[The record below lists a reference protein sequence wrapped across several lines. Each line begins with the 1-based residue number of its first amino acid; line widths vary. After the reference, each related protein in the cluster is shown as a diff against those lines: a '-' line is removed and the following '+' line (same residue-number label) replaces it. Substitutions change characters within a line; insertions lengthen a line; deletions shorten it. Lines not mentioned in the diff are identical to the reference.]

1 MPKITTWAFLLGG
14 LSTAAIAQPTTV
26 QEQQQWL
33 LEQVRIGEAMYR
45 EDLVRD
51 SLARLQLISPNNPQA
66 LVASIRQAL
75 LEKNPELAKQRLAQ
89 LQSVAPDSAALR
101 QAQSLMKLQD
111 PQSQKDL
118 QQARLFAA
126 AGRPEEAAAIF
137 ERLFGNAPPDFA
149 TALEYLRIRSNIQ
162 GQRPQVIE
170 QLRTLDKQY
179 PGNPGLRQTLAD
191 LLFREDRA
199 PEALVVLQQLA
210 KDPVASNQA
219 AEREFTYLNTLPV
232 DRSSAQAWKG
242 FIDRYPNSPLIAQA
256 NQNLKKQ
263 EQLLNDPA
271 WTAGAQGKQMIDQ
284 SRNPAAAEVQL
295 RRALKQYPDDP
306 TLYGALGMAQF
317 RQSRYA
323 EANANFTTARAK
335 EQDTSNISKWQDL
348 MDASRYRM
356 LLSQGEKALE
366 QNNLTAAR
374 NAFAQARK
382 AKPGDADP
390 LIGLAGVARAEHDD
404 IHAEALLLQARRLE
418 PNNGSAVR
426 GLVRL
431 YSAQDPQ
438 KAKAFLASLP
448 ASSQK
453 EFAGLRQS
461 MELDDLN
468 KQADAATERKDWP
481 QVVALLG
488 KIRNLSPD
496 EPWVTY
502 RLANAQRQINQPA
515 AADDS
520 FKQLM
525 ARQGKNPEAVYAYAL
540 YLSSSDRDASA
551 LNVMAQLPRAQWTA
565 SMHELDARLQR
576 NVLVARAESLRAAG
590 QEPQAIALLMQDN
603 SPDDQMTI
611 AGWAQERGDYVQAQ
625 SLYSQVLKKDPG
637 NTEAQLGQ
645 IETLIASKQL
655 PAARQQLVQFSPA
668 AGTPLTPSQQRRVAN
683 AWAGVGEPDK
693 AQAIYAQLLQSPQVD
708 PLMYR
713 DAARLN
719 AAKDPQQALDYY
731 AKSMAAAGL
740 IEPGQANPRDNRAM
754 TLASREKDDDQWL
767 ARSLRSDVDELY
779 QRQTPTLHLYTDYGW
794 RSDNASAGTSD
805 TDTRTT
811 ILQLD
816 LPVADGTGFLRAEQL
831 NMDAGKFKADS
842 DGQVRENYGTCNVKY
857 NRKGTDGPD
866 FSGCADS
873 SQSANGT
880 MMAAGWKNEVW
891 NVDIGRTPDNFK
903 VPNWLGGVAY
913 SSKIGSLGWTLTGS
927 RRPLSN
933 SILSY
938 AGATDPNT
946 GITWGGVT
954 SNGVTLSLSHDEGG
968 VDGVW
973 ASLGQHWLRGKNVE
987 NNHKSTAMA
996 GYYYRLV
1003 ERADERMR
1011 TGLTLMYWG
1020 YDHDSSEYTLGQ
1032 GGYYSPQKYYSI
1044 GVPLNYAFRTAN
1056 WSVSLESS
1064 VSWSYAKTDAH
1075 DLYPLS
1081 GLNDKLIQGLD
1092 EQGFKLAD
1100 GLGQSS
1106 SGSSTGIGYRLQG
1119 LVERRLS
1126 DHLVLGGGLL
1136 YQHSDSYAPSRA
1148 MLYLR
1153 YTFDV
1158 WQGNLP
1164 MPVQPLIPYADFR

>member
-45 EDLVRD
+45 EDLVRA
-51 SLARLQLISPNNPQA
+51 SLARLQLIAPNDPQA

-75 LEKNPELAKQRLAQ
+75 LDKNPDLARQRLAQ

-111 PQSQKDL
+111 PQSLKDL

-149 TALEYLRIRSNIQ
+149 TALEYLRIRSNIP
-162 GQRPQVIE
+162 GQHPQVID
-170 QLRTLDKQY
+170 QLRALDKQY
-179 PGNPGLRQTLAD
+179 PGNAGLRQTLAD
-191 LLFREDRA
+191 LLFREKRA
-199 PEALVVLQQLA
+199 PEALVVLQELSS
-210 KDPVASNQA
+210 DPIASNAA
-219 AEREFTYLNTLPV
+219 AEREYTYLGTLPV
-232 DRSSAQAWKG
+232 DRTTAQAWQG
-242 FIDRYPNSPLIAQA
+242 FIARYPNSPLIGEA
-256 NQNLKKQ
+256 NKNLQ
-263 EQLLNDPA
+263 QQQRLLGDPA
-271 WTAGAQGKQMIDQ
+271 WNAGAQGKQMIDQ
-284 SRNPAAAEVQL
+284 SRNPVAAEGQL
-295 RRALKQYPDDP
+295 RQALKQYPDDP
-306 TLYGALGMAQF
+306 TLYGALGMALF
-317 RQSRYA
+317 RQGRYA
-323 EANANFTTARAK
+323 EANTSFSTARTK

-356 LLSQGEKALE
+356 LLSQGDKALE
-366 QNNLTAAR
+366 QKNLPAAR
-374 NAFAQARK
+374 NAFSQARK
-382 AKPGDADP
+382 TKPADADP
-390 LIGLAGVARAEHDD
+390 LIGLASVAQAEHDD
-404 IHAEALLLQARRLE
+404 IQAEALLLQARRLE
-418 PNNGSAVR
+418 PGNGSAVR

-438 KAKAFLASLP
+438 KAKAFLNGLP

-453 EFAGLRQS
+453 EFSGLRQS
-461 MELDDLN
+461 MELDELN
-468 KQADAATERKDWP
+468 QQADAATERKDWP
-481 QVVALLG
+481 QVAALLS

-502 RLANAQRQINQPA
+502 RLANAQREINQPG

-525 ARQGKNPEAVYAYAL
+525 TRQGRNPEAIYAYAL
-540 YLSSSDRDASA
+540 YLSNTDRDASA
-551 LNVMAQLPRAQWTA
+551 LSALEKLPKAQWTD
-565 SMHELDARLQR
+565 SMRELDSRLQR
-576 NVLVARAESLRAAG
+576 NVLVARAERLRAEG
-590 QEPQAIALLMQDN
+590 HEPQAIALLMQTSD
-603 SPDDQMTI
+603 SDDLMTV
-611 AGWAQERGDYVQAQ
+611 AGWAQERGDFEQAQ
-625 SLYSQVLKKDPG
+625 SLYGQVLKKDPG
-637 NTEAQLGQ
+637 NTGARLGQ
-645 IETLIASKQL
+645 IETLIANRQL
-655 PAARQQLVQFSPA
+655 PAARQQLAQFNPA
-668 AGTPLTPSQQRRVAN
+668 PGTVLTSSEQRRVAN
-683 AWAGVGEPDK
+683 AWVAVGEPDK
-693 AQAIYAQLLQSPQVD
+693 ARAIYAQLLKSPQAD
-708 PLMYR
+708 PLVYR
-713 DAARLN
+713 DAARLMSV
-719 AAKDPQQALDYY
+719 KEPQQALDYY

-740 IEPGQANPRDNRAM
+740 ITPEQANPRDNRAM
-754 TLASREKDDDQWL
+754 TMASREKDDDQWL

-779 QRQTPTLHLYTDYGW
+779 QRQNPTVHLYTDYGW

-831 NMDAGKFKADS
+831 NMDAGKFSADP
-842 DGQVRENYGTCNVKY
+842 DGLVRENYGTCAVKY
-857 NRKGTDGPD
+857 NVKGTTSPD
-866 FSGCADS
+866 LSGCEDS
-873 SQSANGT
+873 SQSVNGT
-880 MMAAGWKNEVW
+880 MMAAGWKSEVW

-913 SSKIGSLGWTLTGS
+913 SSKFESVGWTLTGS

-954 SNGVTLSLSHDEGG
+954 SNGLTLSLSHDEGG

-973 ASLGQHWLRGKNVE
+973 ASFGQHWLRGKNVE
-987 NNHKSTAMA
+987 DNHKSTAMA

-1020 YDHDSSEYTLGQ
+1020 YDKDLSEYTLGQ

-1056 WSVSLESS
+1056 WSVALESS
-1064 VSWSYAKTDAH
+1064 VSWSYAKTDAN

-1092 EQGFKLAD
+1092 ERGFQLAD
-1100 GLGQSS
+1100 GLGQTSG
-1106 SGSSTGIGYRLQG
+1106 GSSTGIGYRLQG

-1164 MPVQPLIPYADFR
+1164 LPVQPLIPYADFR

>member
-45 EDLVRD
+45 EDLVRA
-51 SLARLQLISPNNPQA
+51 SLARLQLIAPNDPQA

-75 LEKNPELAKQRLAQ
+75 LDKNPDLARQRLAQ

-111 PQSQKDL
+111 PQSLKDL

-149 TALEYLRIRSNIQ
+149 TALEYLRIRSNIP
-162 GQRPQVIE
+162 GQHPQVID
-170 QLRTLDKQY
+170 QLRALDKQY
-179 PGNPGLRQTLAD
+179 PGNAGLRQTLAD
-191 LLFREDRA
+191 LLFREKRA
-199 PEALVVLQQLA
+199 PEALVVLQELSS
-210 KDPVASNQA
+210 DPIASNAA
-219 AEREFTYLNTLPV
+219 AEREYTYLGTLPV
-232 DRSSAQAWKG
+232 DRTTAQAWQG
-242 FIDRYPNSPLIAQA
+242 FIARYPNSPLIGEA
-256 NQNLKKQ
+256 NKNLQ
-263 EQLLNDPA
+263 QQQRLLGDPA
-271 WTAGAQGKQMIDQ
+271 WNAGAQGKQMIDQ
-284 SRNPAAAEVQL
+284 SRNPVAAEGQL
-295 RRALKQYPDDP
+295 RQALKQYPDDP
-306 TLYGALGMAQF
+306 TLYGALGMALF
-317 RQSRYA
+317 RQGRYA
-323 EANANFTTARAK
+323 EANTSFSTARTK

-356 LLSQGEKALE
+356 LLSQGDKALE
-366 QNNLTAAR
+366 QKNLPAAR
-374 NAFAQARK
+374 NAFSQARK
-382 AKPGDADP
+382 TKPADADP
-390 LIGLAGVARAEHDD
+390 LIGLASVAQAEHDD
-404 IHAEALLLQARRLE
+404 IQAEALLLQARRLE
-418 PNNGSAVR
+418 PGNGSAVR

-438 KAKAFLASLP
+438 KAKAFLNGLP

-453 EFAGLRQS
+453 EFSGLRQS
-461 MELDDLN
+461 MELDELN
-468 KQADAATERKDWP
+468 QQADAATERKDWP
-481 QVVALLG
+481 QVAALLS

-502 RLANAQRQINQPA
+502 RLANAQREINQPG

-525 ARQGKNPEAVYAYAL
+525 TRQGRNPEAIYAYAL
-540 YLSSSDRDASA
+540 YLSNTDRDASA
-551 LNVMAQLPRAQWTA
+551 LSALEKLPKAQWTD
-565 SMHELDARLQR
+565 SMRELDSRLQR
-576 NVLVARAESLRAAG
+576 NVLVARAERLRAEG
-590 QEPQAIALLMQDN
+590 HEPQAIALLMQTSD
-603 SPDDQMTI
+603 SDDLMTV
-611 AGWAQERGDYVQAQ
+611 AGWAQERGDFEQAQ
-625 SLYSQVLKKDPG
+625 SLYGQVLKKDPG
-637 NTEAQLGQ
+637 NTGARLGQ
-645 IETLIASKQL
+645 IETLIANRQL
-655 PAARQQLVQFSPA
+655 PAARQQLAQFNPA
-668 AGTPLTPSQQRRVAN
+668 PGTVLTSSEQRRVAN
-683 AWAGVGEPDK
+683 AWVAVGEPDK
-693 AQAIYAQLLQSPQVD
+693 ARAIYAQLLKSPQAD
-708 PLMYR
+708 PLVYR
-713 DAARLN
+713 DAARLMSV
-719 AAKDPQQALDYY
+719 KEPQQALDYY

-740 IEPGQANPRDNRAM
+740 ITPEQANPRDNRAM
-754 TLASREKDDDQWL
+754 TMASREKDDDQWL

-779 QRQTPTLHLYTDYGW
+779 QRQNPTVHLYTDYGW

-831 NMDAGKFKADS
+831 NMDAGKFSADP
-842 DGQVRENYGTCNVKY
+842 DGLVRENYGTCAVKY
-857 NRKGTDGPD
+857 NVKGTTSPD
-866 FSGCADS
+866 LSGCEDS
-873 SQSANGT
+873 SQSVNGT

-913 SSKIGSLGWTLTGS
+913 SSKFESVGWTLTGS

-954 SNGVTLSLSHDEGG
+954 SNGLTLSLSHDEGG

-973 ASLGQHWLRGKNVE
+973 ASFGQHWLRGKNVE
-987 NNHKSTAMA
+987 DNHKSTAMA

-1020 YDHDSSEYTLGQ
+1020 YDKDLSEYTLGQ

-1056 WSVSLESS
+1056 WSVALESS
-1064 VSWSYAKTDAH
+1064 VSWSYAKTDAN

-1092 EQGFKLAD
+1092 ERGFQLAD
-1100 GLGQSS
+1100 GLGQTSG
-1106 SGSSTGIGYRLQG
+1106 GSSTGIGYRLQG

-1164 MPVQPLIPYADFR
+1164 LPVQPLIPYADFR

>member
-356 LLSQGEKALE
+356 LLSQGDKALE

-404 IHAEALLLQARRLE
+404 IQAEALLLQARRLE

>member
-45 EDLVRD
+45 EDLVRA
-51 SLARLQLISPNNPQA
+51 SLARLQLIAPNDPQA

-75 LEKNPELAKQRLAQ
+75 LDKNPDLARQRLAQ

-111 PQSQKDL
+111 PQSLKDL

-149 TALEYLRIRSNIQ
+149 TALEYLRIRSNIP
-162 GQRPQVIE
+162 GQHPQVID
-170 QLRTLDKQY
+170 QLRALDKQY
-179 PGNPGLRQTLAD
+179 PGNAGLRQTLAD
-191 LLFREDRA
+191 LLFREKRA
-199 PEALVVLQQLA
+199 PEALVVLQELSS
-210 KDPVASNQA
+210 DPIASNAA
-219 AEREFTYLNTLPV
+219 AEREYTYLGTLPI
-232 DRSSAQAWKG
+232 DRTTAQAWQG
-242 FIDRYPNSPLIAQA
+242 FIARYPNSPLIGEA
-256 NQNLKKQ
+256 NKNLQ
-263 EQLLNDPA
+263 QQQRLLGDPA
-271 WTAGAQGKQMIDQ
+271 WNAGAQGKQMIDQ
-284 SRNPAAAEVQL
+284 SRNPVAAEGQL
-295 RRALKQYPDDP
+295 RSALKQYPDDP
-306 TLYGALGMAQF
+306 TLYGALGMALF
-317 RQSRYA
+317 RQGRYA
-323 EANANFTTARAK
+323 EANTSFSTARTK

-356 LLSQGEKALE
+356 LLSQGDMALE
-366 QNNLTAAR
+366 QKNLPAAR
-374 NAFAQARK
+374 NAFSQARK
-382 AKPGDADP
+382 TKPADADP
-390 LIGLAGVARAEHDD
+390 LIGLASVAQAEHDD
-404 IHAEALLLQARRLE
+404 IQAEALLLQARRLE
-418 PNNGSAVR
+418 PGNGSAVR

-438 KAKAFLASLP
+438 KAKAFLNGLP

-453 EFAGLRQS
+453 EFSGLRQS
-461 MELDDLN
+461 MELDELN
-468 KQADAATERKDWP
+468 QQADAATERKDWP
-481 QVVALLG
+481 QVAALLS

-502 RLANAQRQINQPA
+502 RLANAQREINQPG

-525 ARQGKNPEAVYAYAL
+525 NRQGRNPEAIYAYAL
-540 YLSSSDRDASA
+540 YLSNTDRDASA
-551 LNVMAQLPRAQWTA
+551 LSALEKLPTAQWTD
-565 SMHELDARLQR
+565 SMRELDSRLQR
-576 NVLVARAESLRAAG
+576 NVLVARAERLRAEG
-590 QEPQAIALLMQDN
+590 HEPQAIALLMQTSD
-603 SPDDQMTI
+603 SDDLMTV
-611 AGWAQERGDYVQAQ
+611 AGWAQERGDFEQAQ
-625 SLYSQVLKKDPG
+625 SLYGQVLKKDPA
-637 NTEAQLGQ
+637 NTGARLGQ
-645 IETLIASKQL
+645 IETLIANRQL
-655 PAARQQLVQFSPA
+655 PAARQQLAQFNPA
-668 AGTPLTPSQQRRVAN
+668 PGTVLTSSEQRRVAN
-683 AWAGVGEPDK
+683 AWVAVGEPDK
-693 AQAIYAQLLQSPQVD
+693 ARAIYAQLLKSPQAD
-708 PLMYR
+708 PLVYR
-713 DAARLN
+713 DAARLMSV
-719 AAKDPQQALDYY
+719 KEPQQALDYY
-731 AKSMAAAGL
+731 SKSMAAAGL
-740 IEPGQANPRDNRAM
+740 ITPEQANPRDNRAM
-754 TLASREKDDDQWL
+754 TMASREKDDDQWL

-779 QRQTPTLHLYTDYGW
+779 QRQNPTVHLYTDYGW

-831 NMDAGKFKADS
+831 NMDAGKFSADP
-842 DGQVRENYGTCNVKY
+842 DGLVRENYGTCAVKY
-857 NRKGTDGPD
+857 NVKGTTSPD
-866 FSGCADS
+866 LSGCEDS
-873 SQSANGT
+873 SQSVNGT

-913 SSKIGSLGWTLTGS
+913 SSKFESVGWTLTGS

-938 AGATDPNT
+938 AGATDPIT

-954 SNGVTLSLSHDEGG
+954 SNGLTLSLSHDEGG

-973 ASLGQHWLRGKNVE
+973 ASFGQHWLRGKNVE
-987 NNHKSTAMA
+987 DNHKSTAMA

-1020 YDHDSSEYTLGQ
+1020 YDKDLSEYTLGQ

-1056 WSVSLESS
+1056 WSVALESS
-1064 VSWSYAKTDAH
+1064 VSWSYAKTDAN

-1092 EQGFKLAD
+1092 ERGFQLAD
-1100 GLGQSS
+1100 GLGQTSG
-1106 SGSSTGIGYRLQG
+1106 GSSTGIGYRLQG

-1164 MPVQPLIPYADFR
+1164 LPVQPLIPYADFR

>member
-45 EDLVRD
+45 EDLVRA
-51 SLARLQLISPNNPQA
+51 SLARLQLIAPNDPQA

-75 LEKNPELAKQRLAQ
+75 LDKNPDLARQRLAQ

-111 PQSQKDL
+111 PQSLKDL

-149 TALEYLRIRSNIQ
+149 TALEYLRIRSNIP
-162 GQRPQVIE
+162 GQHPQVID
-170 QLRTLDKQY
+170 QLRALDKQY
-179 PGNPGLRQTLAD
+179 PGNAGLRQTLAD
-191 LLFREDRA
+191 LLFREKRA
-199 PEALVVLQQLA
+199 PEALVVLQELSS
-210 KDPVASNQA
+210 DPIASNAA
-219 AEREFTYLNTLPV
+219 AEREYTYLGTLPI
-232 DRSSAQAWKG
+232 DRTTAQAWQG
-242 FIDRYPNSPLIAQA
+242 FIARYPNSPLIGEA
-256 NQNLKKQ
+256 NKNLQ
-263 EQLLNDPA
+263 QQQRLLGDPA
-271 WTAGAQGKQMIDQ
+271 WNAGAQGKQMIDQ
-284 SRNPAAAEVQL
+284 SRNPVAAEGQL
-295 RRALKQYPDDP
+295 RQALKQYPDDP
-306 TLYGALGMAQF
+306 TLYGALGMALF
-317 RQSRYA
+317 RQGRYA
-323 EANANFTTARAK
+323 EANTSFSTARTK

-356 LLSQGEKALE
+356 LLSQGDKALE
-366 QNNLTAAR
+366 QKNLPAAR
-374 NAFAQARK
+374 NAFSQARK
-382 AKPGDADP
+382 TKPADADP
-390 LIGLAGVARAEHDD
+390 LIGLASVAQAEHDD
-404 IHAEALLLQARRLE
+404 IQAEALLLQARRLE
-418 PNNGSAVR
+418 PGNGSAVR

-438 KAKAFLASLP
+438 KAKAFLNGLP

-453 EFAGLRQS
+453 EFSGLRQS
-461 MELDDLN
+461 MELDELN
-468 KQADAATERKDWP
+468 RQADAATERKDWP
-481 QVVALLG
+481 QVAALLS

-502 RLANAQRQINQPA
+502 RLANAQREINQPG

-525 ARQGKNPEAVYAYAL
+525 TRQGRNPEAIYAYAL
-540 YLSSSDRDASA
+540 YLSNTDRDASA
-551 LNVMAQLPRAQWTA
+551 LSALEKLPKAQWTD
-565 SMHELDARLQR
+565 SMRELDSRLQR
-576 NVLVARAESLRAAG
+576 NVLVARAERLRAEG
-590 QEPQAIALLMQDN
+590 HEPQAIALLMQTSD
-603 SPDDQMTI
+603 SDDLMTV
-611 AGWAQERGDYVQAQ
+611 AGWAQERGDFEQAQ
-625 SLYSQVLKKDPG
+625 SLYGQVLKKDPA
-637 NTEAQLGQ
+637 NTGARLGQ
-645 IETLIASKQL
+645 IETLIANRQL
-655 PAARQQLVQFSPA
+655 PAARQQLAQFNPA
-668 AGTPLTPSQQRRVAN
+668 PGTVLTSSEQRRVAN
-683 AWAGVGEPDK
+683 AWVAVGEPDK
-693 AQAIYAQLLQSPQVD
+693 ARAIYAQLLKSPQAD
-708 PLMYR
+708 PLVYR
-713 DAARLN
+713 DAARLMSV
-719 AAKDPQQALDYY
+719 KEPQQALDYY

-740 IEPGQANPRDNRAM
+740 ITPEQANPRDNRAM
-754 TLASREKDDDQWL
+754 TMASREKDDDQWL

-779 QRQTPTLHLYTDYGW
+779 QRQNPTVHLYTDYGW

-831 NMDAGKFKADS
+831 NMDAGKFSADP
-842 DGQVRENYGTCNVKY
+842 DGLVRENYGTCAVKY
-857 NRKGTDGPD
+857 NVKGTTSPD
-866 FSGCADS
+866 LSGCEDS
-873 SQSANGT
+873 SQSVNGT

-913 SSKIGSLGWTLTGS
+913 SSKFESVGWTLTGS

-938 AGATDPNT
+938 AGATDPIT

-954 SNGVTLSLSHDEGG
+954 SNGLTLSLSHDEGG

-973 ASLGQHWLRGKNVE
+973 ASFGQHWLRGKNVE
-987 NNHKSTAMA
+987 DNHKSTAMA

-1020 YDHDSSEYTLGQ
+1020 YDKDLSEYTLGQ

-1056 WSVSLESS
+1056 WSVALESS
-1064 VSWSYAKTDAH
+1064 VSWSYAKTDAN

-1092 EQGFKLAD
+1092 ERGFQLAD
-1100 GLGQSS
+1100 GLGQTSG
-1106 SGSSTGIGYRLQG
+1106 GSSTGIGYRLQG

-1164 MPVQPLIPYADFR
+1164 LPVQPLIPYADFR

>member
-404 IHAEALLLQARRLE
+404 IQAEALLLQARRLE

>member
-356 LLSQGEKALE
+356 LLSQGDKALE

-404 IHAEALLLQARRLE
+404 IQAEALLLQARRLE

-987 NNHKSTAMA
+987 NNHKNTAMA

>member
-45 EDLVRD
+45 EDLVRA
-51 SLARLQLISPNNPQA
+51 SLARLQLIAPNDPQA

-75 LEKNPELAKQRLAQ
+75 LDKNPDLARQRLAQ

-111 PQSQKDL
+111 PQSLKDL

-149 TALEYLRIRSNIQ
+149 TALEYLRIRSNIP
-162 GQRPQVIE
+162 GQHPQVID
-170 QLRTLDKQY
+170 QLRALDKQY
-179 PGNPGLRQTLAD
+179 PGNAGLRQTLAD
-191 LLFREDRA
+191 LLFREKRA
-199 PEALVVLQQLA
+199 PEALVVLQELSS
-210 KDPVASNQA
+210 DPIASNAA
-219 AEREFTYLNTLPV
+219 AEREYTYLGTLPI
-232 DRSSAQAWKG
+232 DRTTAQAWQE
-242 FIDRYPNSPLIAQA
+242 FIARYPNSPLIGEA
-256 NQNLKKQ
+256 NKNLQ
-263 EQLLNDPA
+263 QQQRLLGDPA
-271 WTAGAQGKQMIDQ
+271 WNAGAQGKQMIDQ
-284 SRNPAAAEVQL
+284 SRNPVAAEGQL
-295 RRALKQYPDDP
+295 RSALKQYPDDP
-306 TLYGALGMAQF
+306 TLYGALGMALF
-317 RQSRYA
+317 RQGRYA
-323 EANANFTTARAK
+323 EANTSFSTARTK

-356 LLSQGEKALE
+356 LLSQGDKALE
-366 QNNLTAAR
+366 QKNLPAAR
-374 NAFAQARK
+374 NAFSQARK
-382 AKPGDADP
+382 TKPADADP
-390 LIGLAGVARAEHDD
+390 LIGLASVAQAEHDD
-404 IHAEALLLQARRLE
+404 IQAEALLLQARRLE
-418 PNNGSAVR
+418 PGNGSAVR

-438 KAKAFLASLP
+438 KAKAFLNGLP

-453 EFAGLRQS
+453 EFSGLRQS
-461 MELDDLN
+461 MELDELN
-468 KQADAATERKDWP
+468 QQADAATERKDWP
-481 QVVALLG
+481 QVAALLS

-502 RLANAQRQINQPA
+502 RLANAQREINQPG

-525 ARQGKNPEAVYAYAL
+525 NRQGRNPEAIYAYAL
-540 YLSSSDRDASA
+540 YLSNTDRDASA
-551 LNVMAQLPRAQWTA
+551 LSALEKLPKAQWTD
-565 SMHELDARLQR
+565 SMRELDSRLQR
-576 NVLVARAESLRAAG
+576 NVLVARAERLRAEG
-590 QEPQAIALLMQDN
+590 HEPQAIALLMQTSD
-603 SPDDQMTI
+603 SDDLMTV
-611 AGWAQERGDYVQAQ
+611 AGWAQERGDFEQAQ
-625 SLYSQVLKKDPG
+625 SLYDQVLKKDPA
-637 NTEAQLGQ
+637 NTGARLGQ
-645 IETLIASKQL
+645 IETLIANRQL
-655 PAARQQLVQFSPA
+655 PAARQQLAQFNPA
-668 AGTPLTPSQQRRVAN
+668 PGTVLTSSEQRRVAN
-683 AWAGVGEPDK
+683 AWVAVGEPDK
-693 AQAIYAQLLQSPQVD
+693 ARAIYAQLLKSPQAD
-708 PLMYR
+708 PLVYR
-713 DAARLN
+713 DAARLMSV
-719 AAKDPQQALDYY
+719 KEPQQALDYY

-740 IEPGQANPRDNRAM
+740 ITPEQANPRDNRAM
-754 TLASREKDDDQWL
+754 TMASREKDDDQWL
-767 ARSLRSDVDELY
+767 ARSLRSDVGELY
-779 QRQTPTLHLYTDYGW
+779 QRQNPTVHLYTDYGW

-831 NMDAGKFKADS
+831 NMDAGKFSADP
-842 DGQVRENYGTCNVKY
+842 DGLVRENYGTCAVKY
-857 NRKGTDGPD
+857 NVKGTTSPD
-866 FSGCADS
+866 LSGCEDS
-873 SQSANGT
+873 SQSVNGT

-913 SSKIGSLGWTLTGS
+913 SSKFESVGWTLTGS

-938 AGATDPNT
+938 AGATDPIT

-954 SNGVTLSLSHDEGG
+954 SNGLTLSLSHDEGG

-973 ASLGQHWLRGKNVE
+973 ASFGQHWLRGKNVE
-987 NNHKSTAMA
+987 DNHKSTAMA

-1020 YDHDSSEYTLGQ
+1020 YDKDLSEYTLGQ

-1056 WSVSLESS
+1056 WSVALESS
-1064 VSWSYAKTDAH
+1064 VSWSYAKTDAN

-1092 EQGFKLAD
+1092 ERGFQLAD
-1100 GLGQSS
+1100 GLGQTSG
-1106 SGSSTGIGYRLQG
+1106 GSSTGIGYRLQG

-1164 MPVQPLIPYADFR
+1164 LPVQPLIPYADFR

>member
-45 EDLVRD
+45 EDLVRA
-51 SLARLQLISPNNPQA
+51 SLARLQLIAPNDPQA

-75 LEKNPELAKQRLAQ
+75 LDKNPDLARQRLAQ

-111 PQSQKDL
+111 PQSLKDL

-149 TALEYLRIRSNIQ
+149 TALEYLRIRSNIP
-162 GQRPQVIE
+162 GQHPQVID
-170 QLRTLDKQY
+170 QLRALDKQY
-179 PGNPGLRQTLAD
+179 PGNAGLRQTLAD
-191 LLFREDRA
+191 LLFREKRA
-199 PEALVVLQQLA
+199 PEALVVLQELSS
-210 KDPVASNQA
+210 DPIASNAA
-219 AEREFTYLNTLPV
+219 AEREYTYLGTLPI
-232 DRSSAQAWKG
+232 DRTTAQAWQG
-242 FIDRYPNSPLIAQA
+242 FIARYPNSPLIGEA
-256 NQNLKKQ
+256 NKNLQ
-263 EQLLNDPA
+263 QQQRLLGDPA
-271 WTAGAQGKQMIDQ
+271 WNAGAQGKQMIDQ
-284 SRNPAAAEVQL
+284 SRNPVAAEGQL
-295 RRALKQYPDDP
+295 RSALKQYPDDP
-306 TLYGALGMAQF
+306 TLYGALGMALF
-317 RQSRYA
+317 RQGRYA
-323 EANANFTTARAK
+323 EANTSFSTARTK

-356 LLSQGEKALE
+356 LLSQGDKALE
-366 QNNLTAAR
+366 QKNLPAAR
-374 NAFAQARK
+374 NAFSQARK
-382 AKPGDADP
+382 TKPADADP
-390 LIGLAGVARAEHDD
+390 LIGLASVAQAEHDD
-404 IHAEALLLQARRLE
+404 IQAEALLLQARRLE
-418 PNNGSAVR
+418 PGNGSAVR

-438 KAKAFLASLP
+438 KAKAFLNGLP

-453 EFAGLRQS
+453 EFSGLRQS
-461 MELDDLN
+461 MELDELN
-468 KQADAATERKDWP
+468 QQADAATERKDWP
-481 QVVALLG
+481 QVAALLS

-502 RLANAQRQINQPA
+502 RLANAQREINQPG

-525 ARQGKNPEAVYAYAL
+525 NRQGRNPEAIYAYAL
-540 YLSSSDRDASA
+540 YLSNTDRDASA
-551 LNVMAQLPRAQWTA
+551 LSALEKLPKAQWTD
-565 SMHELDARLQR
+565 SMRELDSRLQR
-576 NVLVARAESLRAAG
+576 NVLVARAERLRAEG
-590 QEPQAIALLMQDN
+590 HEPQAIALLMQTSD
-603 SPDDQMTI
+603 SDDLMTV
-611 AGWAQERGDYVQAQ
+611 AGWAQERGDFEQAQ
-625 SLYSQVLKKDPG
+625 SLYGQVLKKDPA
-637 NTEAQLGQ
+637 NTGARLGQ
-645 IETLIASKQL
+645 IETLIANRQL
-655 PAARQQLVQFSPA
+655 PAARQQLAQFNPA
-668 AGTPLTPSQQRRVAN
+668 PGTVLTSSEQRRVAN
-683 AWAGVGEPDK
+683 AWVAVGEPDK
-693 AQAIYAQLLQSPQVD
+693 ARAIYAQLLKSPQAD
-708 PLMYR
+708 PLVYR
-713 DAARLN
+713 DAARLMSV
-719 AAKDPQQALDYY
+719 KEPQQALDYY

-740 IEPGQANPRDNRAM
+740 ITPEQANPRDNRAM
-754 TLASREKDDDQWL
+754 TMASREKDDDQWL
-767 ARSLRSDVDELY
+767 ARSLRSDVGELY
-779 QRQTPTLHLYTDYGW
+779 QRQNPTVHLYTDYGW

-831 NMDAGKFKADS
+831 NMDAGKFSADP
-842 DGQVRENYGTCNVKY
+842 DGLVRENYGTCAVKY
-857 NRKGTDGPD
+857 NVKGTTSPD
-866 FSGCADS
+866 LSGCEDS
-873 SQSANGT
+873 SQSVNGT

-913 SSKIGSLGWTLTGS
+913 SSKFESVGWTLTGS

-938 AGATDPNT
+938 AGATDPIT

-954 SNGVTLSLSHDEGG
+954 SNGLTLSLSHDEGG

-973 ASLGQHWLRGKNVE
+973 ASFGQHWLRGKNVE
-987 NNHKSTAMA
+987 DNHKSTAMA

-1020 YDHDSSEYTLGQ
+1020 YDKDLSEYTLGQ

-1056 WSVSLESS
+1056 WSVALESS
-1064 VSWSYAKTDAH
+1064 VSWSYAKTDAN

-1092 EQGFKLAD
+1092 ERGFQLAD
-1100 GLGQSS
+1100 GLGQTSG
-1106 SGSSTGIGYRLQG
+1106 GSSTGIGYRLQG

-1164 MPVQPLIPYADFR
+1164 LPVQPLIPYADFR

>member
-45 EDLVRD
+45 EDLVRA
-51 SLARLQLISPNNPQA
+51 SLARLQLIAPNDPQA

-75 LEKNPELAKQRLAQ
+75 LDKNPDLARQRLAQ

-111 PQSQKDL
+111 PQSLKDL

-149 TALEYLRIRSNIQ
+149 TALEYLRIRSNIP
-162 GQRPQVIE
+162 GQHPQVID
-170 QLRTLDKQY
+170 QLRALDKQY
-179 PGNPGLRQTLAD
+179 PGNAGLRQTLAD
-191 LLFREDRA
+191 LLFREKRA
-199 PEALVVLQQLA
+199 PEALVVLQELSS
-210 KDPVASNQA
+210 DPIASNAA
-219 AEREFTYLNTLPV
+219 AEREYTYLGTLPI
-232 DRSSAQAWKG
+232 DRTTAQAWQE
-242 FIDRYPNSPLIAQA
+242 FIARYPNSPLIGEA
-256 NQNLKKQ
+256 NKNLQ
-263 EQLLNDPA
+263 QQQRLLGDPA
-271 WTAGAQGKQMIDQ
+271 WNAGAQGKQMIDQ
-284 SRNPAAAEVQL
+284 SRNPVAAEGQL
-295 RRALKQYPDDP
+295 RSALKQYPDDP
-306 TLYGALGMAQF
+306 TLYGALGMALF
-317 RQSRYA
+317 RQGRYA
-323 EANANFTTARAK
+323 EANTSFSTARTK

-356 LLSQGEKALE
+356 LLSQGDKALE
-366 QNNLTAAR
+366 QKNLPAAR
-374 NAFAQARK
+374 NAFSQARK
-382 AKPGDADP
+382 TKPADADP
-390 LIGLAGVARAEHDD
+390 LIGLASVAQAEHDD
-404 IHAEALLLQARRLE
+404 IQAEALLLQARRLE
-418 PNNGSAVR
+418 PGNGSAVR

-438 KAKAFLASLP
+438 KAKAFLNGLP

-453 EFAGLRQS
+453 EFSGLRQS
-461 MELDDLN
+461 MELDELN
-468 KQADAATERKDWP
+468 QQADAATERKDWP
-481 QVVALLG
+481 QVAALLS

-502 RLANAQRQINQPA
+502 RLANAQREINQPG

-525 ARQGKNPEAVYAYAL
+525 NRQGRNPEAIYAYAL
-540 YLSSSDRDASA
+540 YLSNTDRDASA
-551 LNVMAQLPRAQWTA
+551 LSALEKLPTAQWTD
-565 SMHELDARLQR
+565 SMRELDSRLQR
-576 NVLVARAESLRAAG
+576 NVLVARAERLRAEG
-590 QEPQAIALLMQDN
+590 HEPQAIALLMQTSD
-603 SPDDQMTI
+603 SDDLMTV
-611 AGWAQERGDYVQAQ
+611 AGWAQERGDFEQAQ
-625 SLYSQVLKKDPG
+625 SLYGQVLKKDPA
-637 NTEAQLGQ
+637 NTGARLGQ
-645 IETLIASKQL
+645 IETLIANRQL
-655 PAARQQLVQFSPA
+655 PAARQQLAQFNPA
-668 AGTPLTPSQQRRVAN
+668 PGTVLTSSEQRRVAN
-683 AWAGVGEPDK
+683 AWVAVGEPDK
-693 AQAIYAQLLQSPQVD
+693 ARAIYAQLLKSPQAD
-708 PLMYR
+708 PLVYR
-713 DAARLN
+713 DAARLMSV
-719 AAKDPQQALDYY
+719 KEPQQALDYY

-740 IEPGQANPRDNRAM
+740 ITPEQANPRDNRAM
-754 TLASREKDDDQWL
+754 TMASREKDDDQWL

-779 QRQTPTLHLYTDYGW
+779 QRQNPTVHLYTDYGW

-831 NMDAGKFKADS
+831 NMDAGKFSADP
-842 DGQVRENYGTCNVKY
+842 DGLVRENYGTCAVKY
-857 NRKGTDGPD
+857 NVKGTTSPD
-866 FSGCADS
+866 LSGCEDS
-873 SQSANGT
+873 SQSVNGT

-913 SSKIGSLGWTLTGS
+913 SSKFESVGWTLTGS

-938 AGATDPNT
+938 AGATDPIT

-954 SNGVTLSLSHDEGG
+954 SNGLTLSLSHDEGG

-973 ASLGQHWLRGKNVE
+973 ASFGQHWLRGKNVE
-987 NNHKSTAMA
+987 DNHKSTAMA

-1020 YDHDSSEYTLGQ
+1020 YDKDLSEYTLGQ

-1056 WSVSLESS
+1056 WSVALESS
-1064 VSWSYAKTDAH
+1064 VSWSYAKTDAN

-1092 EQGFKLAD
+1092 ERGFQLAD
-1100 GLGQSS
+1100 GLGQTSG
-1106 SGSSTGIGYRLQG
+1106 GSSTGIGYRLQG

-1153 YTFDV
+1153 YSFDV

-1164 MPVQPLIPYADFR
+1164 LPVQPLIPYADFR

>member
-45 EDLVRD
+45 EDLVRA
-51 SLARLQLISPNNPQA
+51 SLARLQLIAPNDPQA

-75 LEKNPELAKQRLAQ
+75 LDKNPDLARQRLAQ

-111 PQSQKDL
+111 PQSLKDL

-149 TALEYLRIRSNIQ
+149 TALEYLRIRSNIP
-162 GQRPQVIE
+162 GQHPQVID
-170 QLRTLDKQY
+170 QLRALDKQY
-179 PGNPGLRQTLAD
+179 PGNAGLRQTLAD
-191 LLFREDRA
+191 LLFREKRA
-199 PEALVVLQQLA
+199 PEALVVLQELSS
-210 KDPVASNQA
+210 DPIASNAA
-219 AEREFTYLNTLPV
+219 AEREYTYLGTLPI
-232 DRSSAQAWKG
+232 DRTTAQAWQG
-242 FIDRYPNSPLIAQA
+242 FIARYPNSPLIGEA
-256 NQNLKKQ
+256 NKNLQ
-263 EQLLNDPA
+263 QQQRLLGDPA
-271 WTAGAQGKQMIDQ
+271 WNAGAQGKQMIDQ
-284 SRNPAAAEVQL
+284 SRNPVAAEGQL
-295 RRALKQYPDDP
+295 RSALKQYPDDP
-306 TLYGALGMAQF
+306 TLYGALGMALF
-317 RQSRYA
+317 RQGRYA
-323 EANANFTTARAK
+323 EANTSFSTARTK

-356 LLSQGEKALE
+356 LLSQGDKALE
-366 QNNLTAAR
+366 QKNLPAAR
-374 NAFAQARK
+374 NAFSQARK
-382 AKPGDADP
+382 TKPADADP
-390 LIGLAGVARAEHDD
+390 LIGLASVAQAEHDD
-404 IHAEALLLQARRLE
+404 IQAEALLLQARRLE
-418 PNNGSAVR
+418 PGNGSAVR

-438 KAKAFLASLP
+438 KAKAFLNGLP

-453 EFAGLRQS
+453 EFSGLRQS
-461 MELDDLN
+461 MELDELN
-468 KQADAATERKDWP
+468 QQADAATERKDWP
-481 QVVALLG
+481 QVAALLS

-502 RLANAQRQINQPA
+502 RLANAQREINQPG

-525 ARQGKNPEAVYAYAL
+525 NRQGRNPEAIYAYAL
-540 YLSSSDRDASA
+540 YLSNTDRDASA
-551 LNVMAQLPRAQWTA
+551 LSALEKLPKAQWTD
-565 SMHELDARLQR
+565 SMRELDSRLQR
-576 NVLVARAESLRAAG
+576 NVLVARAERLRAEG
-590 QEPQAIALLMQDN
+590 HEPQAIALLMQTSD
-603 SPDDQMTI
+603 SDDLMTV
-611 AGWAQERGDYVQAQ
+611 AGWAQERGDFEQAQ
-625 SLYSQVLKKDPG
+625 SLYGQVLKKDPA
-637 NTEAQLGQ
+637 NTGARLGQ
-645 IETLIASKQL
+645 IETLIANRQL
-655 PAARQQLVQFSPA
+655 PAARQQLAQFNPA
-668 AGTPLTPSQQRRVAN
+668 PGTVLTSSEQRRVAN
-683 AWAGVGEPDK
+683 AWVAVGEPDK
-693 AQAIYAQLLQSPQVD
+693 ARAIYAQLLKSPQAD
-708 PLMYR
+708 PLVYR
-713 DAARLN
+713 DAARLMSV
-719 AAKDPQQALDYY
+719 KEPQQALDYY

-740 IEPGQANPRDNRAM
+740 ITPEQANPRDNRAM
-754 TLASREKDDDQWL
+754 TMASREKDDDQWL
-767 ARSLRSDVDELY
+767 ARSLRSDVGELY
-779 QRQTPTLHLYTDYGW
+779 QRQNPTVHLYTDYGW

-831 NMDAGKFKADS
+831 NMDAGKFSADP
-842 DGQVRENYGTCNVKY
+842 DGLVRENYGTCAVKY
-857 NRKGTDGPD
+857 NVKGTTSPD
-866 FSGCADS
+866 LSGCEDS
-873 SQSANGT
+873 SQSVNGT

-913 SSKIGSLGWTLTGS
+913 SSKFESVGWTLTGS

-938 AGATDPNT
+938 AGATDPIT

-954 SNGVTLSLSHDEGG
+954 SNGLTLSLSHDEGG

-973 ASLGQHWLRGKNVE
+973 ASFGQHWLRGKNVE
-987 NNHKSTAMA
+987 DNHKSTAMA

-1020 YDHDSSEYTLGQ
+1020 YDKDLSEYTLGQ

-1056 WSVSLESS
+1056 WSVALESS
-1064 VSWSYAKTDAH
+1064 VSWSYAKTDAN

-1092 EQGFKLAD
+1092 ERGFQLAD
-1100 GLGQSS
+1100 GLGQTSG
-1106 SGSSTGIGYRLQG
+1106 GSSTGIGYRLQG

-1158 WQGNLP
+1158 WQGILP
-1164 MPVQPLIPYADFR
+1164 LPVQPLIPYADFR

>member
-45 EDLVRD
+45 EDLVRA
-51 SLARLQLISPNNPQA
+51 SLARLQLIAPNDPQA

-75 LEKNPELAKQRLAQ
+75 LDKNPDLARQRLAQ

-111 PQSQKDL
+111 PQSLKDL

-149 TALEYLRIRSNIQ
+149 TALEYLRIRSNIP
-162 GQRPQVIE
+162 GQHPQVID
-170 QLRTLDKQY
+170 QLRALDKQY
-179 PGNPGLRQTLAD
+179 PGNAGLRQTLAD
-191 LLFREDRA
+191 LLFREKRA
-199 PEALVVLQQLA
+199 PEALVVLQELSS
-210 KDPVASNQA
+210 DPIASNAA
-219 AEREFTYLNTLPV
+219 AEREYTYLGTLPI
-232 DRSSAQAWKG
+232 DRTTAQAWQE
-242 FIDRYPNSPLIAQA
+242 FIARYPNSPLIGEA
-256 NQNLKKQ
+256 NKNLQ
-263 EQLLNDPA
+263 QQQRLLGDPA
-271 WTAGAQGKQMIDQ
+271 WNAGAQGKQMIDQ
-284 SRNPAAAEVQL
+284 SRNPVAAEGQL
-295 RRALKQYPDDP
+295 RSALKQYPDDP
-306 TLYGALGMAQF
+306 TLYGALGMALF
-317 RQSRYA
+317 RQGRYA
-323 EANANFTTARAK
+323 EANTSFSTARTK

-356 LLSQGEKALE
+356 LLSQGDMALE
-366 QNNLTAAR
+366 QKNLPAAR
-374 NAFAQARK
+374 NAFSQARK
-382 AKPGDADP
+382 TKPADADP
-390 LIGLAGVARAEHDD
+390 LIGLASVAQAEHDD
-404 IHAEALLLQARRLE
+404 IQAEALLLQARRLE
-418 PNNGSAVR
+418 PGNGSAVR

-438 KAKAFLASLP
+438 KAKAFLNGLP

-453 EFAGLRQS
+453 EFSGLRQS
-461 MELDDLN
+461 MELDELN
-468 KQADAATERKDWP
+468 QQADAATERKDWP
-481 QVVALLG
+481 QVAALLS

-502 RLANAQRQINQPA
+502 RLANAQREINQPG

-525 ARQGKNPEAVYAYAL
+525 NRQGRNPEAIYAYAL
-540 YLSSSDRDASA
+540 YLSNTDRDASA
-551 LNVMAQLPRAQWTA
+551 LSALEKLPTAQWTD
-565 SMHELDARLQR
+565 SMRELDSRLQR
-576 NVLVARAESLRAAG
+576 NVLVARAERLRAEG
-590 QEPQAIALLMQDN
+590 HEPQAIALLMQTSD
-603 SPDDQMTI
+603 SDDLMTV
-611 AGWAQERGDYVQAQ
+611 AGWAQERGDFEQAQ
-625 SLYSQVLKKDPG
+625 SLYGQVLKKDPA
-637 NTEAQLGQ
+637 NTGARLGQ
-645 IETLIASKQL
+645 IETLIANRQL
-655 PAARQQLVQFSPA
+655 PAARQQLAQFNPA
-668 AGTPLTPSQQRRVAN
+668 PGTVLTSSEQRRVAN
-683 AWAGVGEPDK
+683 AWVAVGEPDK
-693 AQAIYAQLLQSPQVD
+693 ARAIYAQLLKSPQAD
-708 PLMYR
+708 PLVYR
-713 DAARLN
+713 DAARLMSV
-719 AAKDPQQALDYY
+719 KEPQQALDYY

-740 IEPGQANPRDNRAM
+740 ITPEQANPRDNRAM
-754 TLASREKDDDQWL
+754 TMASREKDDDQWL

-779 QRQTPTLHLYTDYGW
+779 QRQNPTVHLYTDYGW

-831 NMDAGKFKADS
+831 NMDAGKFSADP
-842 DGQVRENYGTCNVKY
+842 DGLVRENYGTCAVKY
-857 NRKGTDGPD
+857 NVKGTTSPD
-866 FSGCADS
+866 LSGCEDS
-873 SQSANGT
+873 SQSVNGT

-913 SSKIGSLGWTLTGS
+913 SSKFESVGWTLTGS

-938 AGATDPNT
+938 AGATDPIT

-954 SNGVTLSLSHDEGG
+954 SNGLTLSLSHDEGG

-973 ASLGQHWLRGKNVE
+973 ASFGQHWLRGKNVE
-987 NNHKSTAMA
+987 DNHKSTAMA

-1020 YDHDSSEYTLGQ
+1020 YDKDLSEYTLGQ

-1056 WSVSLESS
+1056 WSVALESS
-1064 VSWSYAKTDAH
+1064 VSWSYAKTDAN

-1092 EQGFKLAD
+1092 ERGFQLAD
-1100 GLGQSS
+1100 GLGQTSG
-1106 SGSSTGIGYRLQG
+1106 GSSTGIGYRLQG

-1164 MPVQPLIPYADFR
+1164 LPVQPLIPYADFR

>member
-356 LLSQGEKALE
+356 LLSQGDKALE

-404 IHAEALLLQARRLE
+404 IQAEALLLQARRLE

-794 RSDNASAGTSD
+794 RSDDASAGTSD

>member
-14 LSTAAIAQPTTV
+14 LSTAAIAQPTKV

-219 AEREFTYLNTLPV
+219 AEREFTYLSTLPV

-356 LLSQGEKALE
+356 LLSQGDKALE

-404 IHAEALLLQARRLE
+404 IQAEALLLQARRLE

-551 LNVMAQLPRAQWTA
+551 LNVMAQLPRAQWTD
-565 SMHELDARLQR
+565 SMRELDARLQR

-668 AGTPLTPSQQRRVAN
+668 PATPLTPSQQRRVAN

-831 NMDAGKFKADS
+831 NMDAGKFDADP
-842 DGQVRENYGTCNVKY
+842 DGLVRENYGTCAVAVK
-857 NRKGTDGPD
+857 RKGTDGPD
-866 FSGCADS
+866 FSGCEDR
-873 SQSANGT
+873 SQSVNGT

-938 AGATDPNT
+938 AGATDLNT
-946 GITWGGVT
+946 GVTWGGVT

-973 ASLGQHWLRGKNVE
+973 ASFGQHWLRGKNVE
-987 NNHKSTAMA
+987 DNHKSTAMA

-1003 ERADERMR
+1003 ERADERLR

-1020 YDHDSSEYTLGQ
+1020 YDKDSSEYTLGQ

-1056 WSVSLESS
+1056 WSVALESS
-1064 VSWSYAKTDAH
+1064 VSWSYAKTDAN
-1075 DLYPLS
+1075 DLYPLD
-1081 GLNDKLIQGLD
+1081 GLNSKLLQRLD
-1092 EQGFKLAD
+1092 DAGYQLSD
-1100 GLGQSS
+1100 GLGQTS
-1106 SGSSTGIGYRLQG
+1106 SGSSTGIGYRVQG

-1126 DHLVLGGGLL
+1126 DHLVLGGGVL
-1136 YQHSDSYAPSRA
+1136 YQHSDDYAPSRA

>member
-14 LSTAAIAQPTTV
+14 LSTAAIAQPSTV

-75 LEKNPELAKQRLAQ
+75 LEKNPELARQRLAQ
-89 LQSVAPDSAALR
+89 LQNVAPDSAALR

-126 AGRPEEAAAIF
+126 AGRPEEAVAIF

-162 GQRPQVIE
+162 GQRAQVIE
-170 QLRTLDKQY
+170 QLRSLDKQY

-199 PEALVVLQQLA
+199 PEALIVLQQLA
-210 KDPVASNQA
+210 KDPVASNAA
-219 AEREFTYLNTLPV
+219 AEREYTYLSTLPV
-232 DRSSAQAWKG
+232 DRTSAQAWQG
-242 FIDRYPNSPLIAQA
+242 FIARYPNSPLIGEA
-256 NQNLKKQ
+256 NKNLQKQ
-263 EQLLNDPA
+263 QSLLNDPA

-284 SRNPAAAEVQL
+284 SRSPAAAEGLL

-317 RQSRYA
+317 RQGRYA
-323 EANANFTTARAK
+323 EANSNFATARSK

-356 LLSQGEKALE
+356 LLSQGDKALE
-366 QNNLTAAR
+366 QNNPAAAR
-374 NAFAQARK
+374 TAFTQARK

-390 LIGLAGVARAEHDD
+390 LIGLASVAQAEHDD
-404 IHAEALLLQARRLE
+404 IQAEALLLQARRLE
-418 PNNGSAVR
+418 PGNGSAVR
-426 GLVRL
+426 GLMRL

-438 KAKAFLASLP
+438 KAKAFLDRLP
-448 ASSQK
+448 PASQK
-453 EFAGLRQS
+453 EFASLRQS
-461 MELDDLN
+461 IELDELN
-468 KQADAATERKDWP
+468 RQADAATERKDWP
-481 QVVALLG
+481 QVVALLS

-502 RLANAQRQINQPA
+502 RLANAQREINQPG

-525 ARQGKNPEAVYAYAL
+525 TRQGRNPEALYAYAL
-540 YLSSSDRDASA
+540 YLSSTERDASA
-551 LNVMAQLPRAQWTA
+551 LSVLEQLPKAQWSD
-565 SMHELDARLQR
+565 SMRELDTRLQR

-590 QEPQAIALLMQDN
+590 QEPQAIALLMQNSDN
-603 SPDDQMTI
+603 DDLMTI
-611 AGWAQERGDYVQAQ
+611 AGWAQERGDYEQAQ
-625 SLYSQVLKKDPG
+625 NLYSQVLKKEPG
-637 NTEAQLGQ
+637 NIDARLGQ

-655 PAARQQLVQFSPA
+655 PSARQQLTQLTPA
-668 AGTPLTPSQQRRVAN
+668 PGTPLTPSQQRRVAN
-683 AWAGVGEPDK
+683 AWAAVGEPEK
-693 AQAIYAQLLQSPQVD
+693 AQAIYAQLLQSPQAD

-713 DAARLN
+713 DAARLMS
-719 AAKDPQQALDYY
+719 AREPQKALDYY

-740 IEPGQANPRDNRAM
+740 ITPEQGNPRDNRAM
-754 TLASREKDDDQWL
+754 TMASREKDDDEWL

-779 QRQTPTLHLYTDYGW
+779 QRQNPTVHLYTDYGW
-794 RSDNASAGTSD
+794 RSDDASAGTSD

-816 LPVADGTGFLRAEQL
+816 LPVADGSGFLRAEQL
-831 NMDAGKFKADS
+831 NMDAGKFDADP
-842 DGQVRENYGTCNVKY
+842 DGLVRENYGTCAVEV
-857 NRKGTDGPD
+857 NRKGTNGPD
-866 FSGCADS
+866 FSGCDDR
-873 SQSANGT
+873 SQSVNGT

-891 NVDIGRTPDNFK
+891 NIDIGRTPDNFK

-946 GITWGGVT
+946 GVTWGGVT

-973 ASLGQHWLRGKNVE
+973 ASFGQHWLRGKNVE
-987 NNHKSTAMA
+987 DNHKSTAMA

-1003 ERADERMR
+1003 ERADERLR

-1020 YDHDSSEYTLGQ
+1020 YDKDSSEYTLGQ

-1056 WSVSLESS
+1056 WSVALESS
-1064 VSWSYAKTDAH
+1064 VSWSYAKTDAN
-1075 DLYPLS
+1075 DLYPLD
-1081 GLNDKLIQGLD
+1081 GLNSKLLQRLD
-1092 EQGFKLAD
+1092 DAGYQLAD
-1100 GLGQSS
+1100 GLGQTSG
-1106 SGSSTGIGYRLQG
+1106 GSSTGIGYRVQG

-1126 DHLVLGGGLL
+1126 DHLVLGGGVL
-1136 YQHSDSYAPSRA
+1136 YQHSDDYAPSRA

>member
-45 EDLVRD
+45 EDLVRA
-51 SLARLQLISPNNPQA
+51 SLARLQLIAPNDPQA

-75 LEKNPELAKQRLAQ
+75 LDKNPDLARQRLAQ

-111 PQSQKDL
+111 PQSLKDL

-149 TALEYLRIRSNIQ
+149 TALEYLRIRSNIP
-162 GQRPQVIE
+162 GQHPQVID
-170 QLRTLDKQY
+170 QLRALDKQY
-179 PGNPGLRQTLAD
+179 PGNAGLRQTLAD
-191 LLFREDRA
+191 LLFREKRA
-199 PEALVVLQQLA
+199 PEALVVLQELSS
-210 KDPVASNQA
+210 DPIASNAA
-219 AEREFTYLNTLPV
+219 AEREYTYLGTLPI
-232 DRSSAQAWKG
+232 DRTTAQAWQG
-242 FIDRYPNSPLIAQA
+242 FIARYPNSPLIGEA
-256 NQNLKKQ
+256 NKNLQ
-263 EQLLNDPA
+263 QQQRLLGDPA
-271 WTAGAQGKQMIDQ
+271 WNAGAQGKQMIDQ
-284 SRNPAAAEVQL
+284 SRNPVAAEGQL
-295 RRALKQYPDDP
+295 RSALKQYPDDP
-306 TLYGALGMAQF
+306 TLYGALGMALF
-317 RQSRYA
+317 RQGRYA
-323 EANANFTTARAK
+323 EANTSFSTARTK

-356 LLSQGEKALE
+356 LLSQGDKALE
-366 QNNLTAAR
+366 QKNLPAAR
-374 NAFAQARK
+374 NAFSQARK
-382 AKPGDADP
+382 TKPADADP
-390 LIGLAGVARAEHDD
+390 LIGLASVAQAEHDD
-404 IHAEALLLQARRLE
+404 IQAEALLLQARRLE
-418 PNNGSAVR
+418 PGNGSAVR

-438 KAKAFLASLP
+438 KAKAFLNGLP

-453 EFAGLRQS
+453 EFSGLRQS
-461 MELDDLN
+461 MELDELN
-468 KQADAATERKDWP
+468 QQADAATERKDWP
-481 QVVALLG
+481 QVAALLS

-502 RLANAQRQINQPA
+502 RLANAQREINQPG

-525 ARQGKNPEAVYAYAL
+525 NRQGRNPEAIYAYAL
-540 YLSSSDRDASA
+540 YLSNTDRDASA
-551 LNVMAQLPRAQWTA
+551 LSALEKLPKAQWTD
-565 SMHELDARLQR
+565 SMRELDSRLQR
-576 NVLVARAESLRAAG
+576 NVLVARAERLRAEG
-590 QEPQAIALLMQDN
+590 HEPQAIALLMQTSD
-603 SPDDQMTI
+603 SDDLMTV
-611 AGWAQERGDYVQAQ
+611 AGWAQERGDFEQAQ
-625 SLYSQVLKKDPG
+625 SLYGQVLKKDPA
-637 NTEAQLGQ
+637 NTGARLGQ
-645 IETLIASKQL
+645 IETLIANRQL
-655 PAARQQLVQFSPA
+655 PAARQQLAQFNPA
-668 AGTPLTPSQQRRVAN
+668 PGTVLTSSEQRRVAN
-683 AWAGVGEPDK
+683 AWVAVGEPDK
-693 AQAIYAQLLQSPQVD
+693 ARAIYAQLLKSPQAD
-708 PLMYR
+708 PLVYR
-713 DAARLN
+713 DAARLMSV
-719 AAKDPQQALDYY
+719 KEPQQALDYY

-740 IEPGQANPRDNRAM
+740 ITPEQANPRDNRAM
-754 TLASREKDDDQWL
+754 TMASREKDDDQWL

-779 QRQTPTLHLYTDYGW
+779 QRQNPTVHLYTDYGW

-831 NMDAGKFKADS
+831 NMDAGKFSADP
-842 DGQVRENYGTCNVKY
+842 DGLVRENYGTCAVKY
-857 NRKGTDGPD
+857 NVKGTTSPD
-866 FSGCADS
+866 LSGCEDS
-873 SQSANGT
+873 SQSVNGT

-913 SSKIGSLGWTLTGS
+913 SSKFESVGWTLTGS

-938 AGATDPNT
+938 AGATDPIT

-954 SNGVTLSLSHDEGG
+954 SNGLTLSLSHDEGG

-973 ASLGQHWLRGKNVE
+973 ASFGQHWLRGKNVE
-987 NNHKSTAMA
+987 DNHKSTAMA

-1003 ERADERMR
+1003 ERTDERMR

-1020 YDHDSSEYTLGQ
+1020 YDKDLSEYTLGQ

-1056 WSVSLESS
+1056 WSVALESS
-1064 VSWSYAKTDAH
+1064 VSWSYAKTDAN

-1092 EQGFKLAD
+1092 ERGFQLAD
-1100 GLGQSS
+1100 GLGQTSG
-1106 SGSSTGIGYRLQG
+1106 GSSTGIGYRLQG

-1164 MPVQPLIPYADFR
+1164 LPVQPLIPYADFR

>member
-45 EDLVRD
+45 EDLVRA
-51 SLARLQLISPNNPQA
+51 SLARLQLIAPNDPQA

-75 LEKNPELAKQRLAQ
+75 LDKNPDLARQRLAQ

-111 PQSQKDL
+111 PQSLKDL

-149 TALEYLRIRSNIQ
+149 TALEYLRIRSNIP
-162 GQRPQVIE
+162 GQHPQVID
-170 QLRTLDKQY
+170 QLRALDKQY
-179 PGNPGLRQTLAD
+179 PGNAGLRQTLAD
-191 LLFREDRA
+191 LLFREKRA
-199 PEALVVLQQLA
+199 PEALVVLQELSS
-210 KDPVASNQA
+210 DPIASNAA
-219 AEREFTYLNTLPV
+219 AEREYTYLGTLPI
-232 DRSSAQAWKG
+232 DRTTAQAWQG
-242 FIDRYPNSPLIAQA
+242 FIARYPNSPLIGEA
-256 NQNLKKQ
+256 NKNLQ
-263 EQLLNDPA
+263 QQQRLLGDPA
-271 WTAGAQGKQMIDQ
+271 WNAGAQGKQMIDQ
-284 SRNPAAAEVQL
+284 SRNPVAAEGQL
-295 RRALKQYPDDP
+295 RSALKQYPDDP
-306 TLYGALGMAQF
+306 TLYGALGMALF
-317 RQSRYA
+317 RQGRYA
-323 EANANFTTARAK
+323 EANTSFSTARTK

-356 LLSQGEKALE
+356 LLSQGDMALE
-366 QNNLTAAR
+366 QKNLPAAR
-374 NAFAQARK
+374 NAFSQARK
-382 AKPGDADP
+382 TKPADADP
-390 LIGLAGVARAEHDD
+390 LIGLASVAQAEHDD
-404 IHAEALLLQARRLE
+404 IQAEAWLLQARRLE
-418 PNNGSAVR
+418 PGNGSAVR

-438 KAKAFLASLP
+438 KAKAFLNGLP

-453 EFAGLRQS
+453 EFSGLRQS
-461 MELDDLN
+461 MELDELN
-468 KQADAATERKDWP
+468 QQADAATERKDWP
-481 QVVALLG
+481 QVAALLS

-502 RLANAQRQINQPA
+502 RLANAQREINQPG

-525 ARQGKNPEAVYAYAL
+525 NRQGRNPEAIYAYAL
-540 YLSSSDRDASA
+540 YLSNTDRDASA
-551 LNVMAQLPRAQWTA
+551 LSALEKLPKAQWTD
-565 SMHELDARLQR
+565 SMRELDSRLQR
-576 NVLVARAESLRAAG
+576 NVLVARAERLRAEG
-590 QEPQAIALLMQDN
+590 HEPQAIALLMQTSD
-603 SPDDQMTI
+603 SDDLMTV
-611 AGWAQERGDYVQAQ
+611 AGWAQERGDFEQAQ
-625 SLYSQVLKKDPG
+625 SLYGQVLKKDPA
-637 NTEAQLGQ
+637 NTGARLGQ
-645 IETLIASKQL
+645 IETLIANRQL
-655 PAARQQLVQFSPA
+655 PAARQQLAQFNPA
-668 AGTPLTPSQQRRVAN
+668 PGTVLTSSEQRRVAN
-683 AWAGVGEPDK
+683 AWVAVGEPDK
-693 AQAIYAQLLQSPQVD
+693 ARAIYAQLLKSPQAD
-708 PLMYR
+708 PLVYR
-713 DAARLN
+713 DAARLMSV
-719 AAKDPQQALDYY
+719 KEPQQALDYY

-740 IEPGQANPRDNRAM
+740 ITPEQANPRDNRAM
-754 TLASREKDDDQWL
+754 TMASREKDDDQWL

-779 QRQTPTLHLYTDYGW
+779 QRQNPTVHLYTDYGW

-831 NMDAGKFKADS
+831 NMDAGKFSADP
-842 DGQVRENYGTCNVKY
+842 DGLVRENYGTCAVKY
-857 NRKGTDGPD
+857 NVKGTTSPD
-866 FSGCADS
+866 LSGCEDS
-873 SQSANGT
+873 SQSVNGT

-913 SSKIGSLGWTLTGS
+913 SSKFESVGWTLTGS

-938 AGATDPNT
+938 AGATDPIT

-954 SNGVTLSLSHDEGG
+954 SNGLTLSLSHDEGG

-973 ASLGQHWLRGKNVE
+973 ASFGQHWLRGKNVDD
-987 NNHKSTAMA
+987 NHKSPAMA

-1020 YDHDSSEYTLGQ
+1020 YDKDLSEYTLGQ

-1056 WSVSLESS
+1056 WSVALESS
-1064 VSWSYAKTDAH
+1064 VSWSYAKTDAN

-1092 EQGFKLAD
+1092 ERGFQLAD
-1100 GLGQSS
+1100 GLGQTSG
-1106 SGSSTGIGYRLQG
+1106 GSSTGIGYRLQG

-1164 MPVQPLIPYADFR
+1164 LPVQPLIPYADFR

>member
-356 LLSQGEKALE
+356 LLSQGDKALE

-404 IHAEALLLQARRLE
+404 IQAEALLLQARRLE

-565 SMHELDARLQR
+565 SMHELDSRLQR

>member
-356 LLSQGEKALE
+356 LLSQGDKALE

-404 IHAEALLLQARRLE
+404 IQAEALLLQARRLE

-551 LNVMAQLPRAQWTA
+551 HNVMAQLPRAQWTA

-693 AQAIYAQLLQSPQVD
+693 AQAIYAHLLQSPQVD

>member
-1 MPKITTWAFLLGG
+1 
-14 LSTAAIAQPTTV
+14 
-26 QEQQQWL
+26 
-33 LEQVRIGEAMYR
+33 
-45 EDLVRD
+45 
-51 SLARLQLISPNNPQA
+51 
-66 LVASIRQAL
+66 
-75 LEKNPELAKQRLAQ
+75 
-89 LQSVAPDSAALR
+89 
-101 QAQSLMKLQD
+101 MKLQD

-356 LLSQGEKALE
+356 LLSQGDKALE

-404 IHAEALLLQARRLE
+404 IQAEALLLQARRLE

-488 KIRNLSPD
+488 KIRNMSPD

-987 NNHKSTAMA
+987 NNHKNTAMA

>member
-45 EDLVRD
+45 EDLVRA
-51 SLARLQLISPNNPQA
+51 SLARLQLIAPNDPQA

-75 LEKNPELAKQRLAQ
+75 LDKNPDLARQRLAQ

-111 PQSQKDL
+111 PQSLKDL

-126 AGRPEEAAAIF
+126 ADRPEEAAAIF

-149 TALEYLRIRSNIQ
+149 TALEYLRIRSNIP
-162 GQRPQVIE
+162 GQHPQVID
-170 QLRTLDKQY
+170 QLRALDKQY
-179 PGNPGLRQTLAD
+179 PGNAGLRQTLAD
-191 LLFREDRA
+191 LLFREKRA
-199 PEALVVLQQLA
+199 PEALVVLQELSS
-210 KDPVASNQA
+210 DPIASNAA
-219 AEREFTYLNTLPV
+219 AEREYTYLGTLPI
-232 DRSSAQAWKG
+232 DRTTAQAWQE
-242 FIDRYPNSPLIAQA
+242 FIARYPNSPLIGEA
-256 NQNLKKQ
+256 NKNLQ
-263 EQLLNDPA
+263 QQQRLLGDPA
-271 WTAGAQGKQMIDQ
+271 WNAGAQGKQMIDQ
-284 SRNPAAAEVQL
+284 SRNPVAAEGQL
-295 RRALKQYPDDP
+295 RSALKQYPDDP
-306 TLYGALGMAQF
+306 TLYGALGMALF
-317 RQSRYA
+317 RQGRYA
-323 EANANFTTARAK
+323 EANTSFSTARTK

-356 LLSQGEKALE
+356 LLSQGDKALE
-366 QNNLTAAR
+366 QKNLPAAR
-374 NAFAQARK
+374 NAFSQARK
-382 AKPGDADP
+382 TKPADADP
-390 LIGLAGVARAEHDD
+390 LIGLASVAQAEHDD
-404 IHAEALLLQARRLE
+404 IQAEALLLQARRLE
-418 PNNGSAVR
+418 PGNGSAVR

-438 KAKAFLASLP
+438 KAKAFLNGLP

-453 EFAGLRQS
+453 EFSGLRQS
-461 MELDDLN
+461 MELDELN
-468 KQADAATERKDWP
+468 QQADAATERKDWP
-481 QVVALLG
+481 QVAALLS

-502 RLANAQRQINQPA
+502 RLANAQREINQPG

-525 ARQGKNPEAVYAYAL
+525 NRQGRNPEAIYAYAL
-540 YLSSSDRDASA
+540 YLSNTDRDASA
-551 LNVMAQLPRAQWTA
+551 LSALEKLPKAQWTD
-565 SMHELDARLQR
+565 SMRELDSRLQR
-576 NVLVARAESLRAAG
+576 NVLVARAERLRAEG
-590 QEPQAIALLMQDN
+590 HEPQAIALLMQTSD
-603 SPDDQMTI
+603 SDDLMTV
-611 AGWAQERGDYVQAQ
+611 AGWAQERGDFEQAQ
-625 SLYSQVLKKDPG
+625 SLYDQVLKKDPA
-637 NTEAQLGQ
+637 NTGARLGQ
-645 IETLIASKQL
+645 IETLIANRQL
-655 PAARQQLVQFSPA
+655 PAARQQLAQFNPA
-668 AGTPLTPSQQRRVAN
+668 PGTVLTSSEQRRVAN
-683 AWAGVGEPDK
+683 AWVAVGEPDK
-693 AQAIYAQLLQSPQVD
+693 ARAIYAQLLKSPQAD
-708 PLMYR
+708 PLVYR
-713 DAARLN
+713 DAARLMSV
-719 AAKDPQQALDYY
+719 KEPQQALDYY

-740 IEPGQANPRDNRAM
+740 ITPEQANPRDNRAM
-754 TLASREKDDDQWL
+754 TMASREKDDDQWL

-779 QRQTPTLHLYTDYGW
+779 QRQNPTVHLYTDYGW

-831 NMDAGKFKADS
+831 NMDAGKFSADP
-842 DGQVRENYGTCNVKY
+842 DGLVRENYGTCAVKY
-857 NRKGTDGPD
+857 NVKGTTSPD
-866 FSGCADS
+866 LSGCEDS
-873 SQSANGT
+873 SQSVNGT

-913 SSKIGSLGWTLTGS
+913 SSKFESVGWTLTGS

-938 AGATDPNT
+938 AGATDPIT

-954 SNGVTLSLSHDEGG
+954 SNGLTLSLSHDEGG

-973 ASLGQHWLRGKNVE
+973 ASFGQHWLRGKNVE
-987 NNHKSTAMA
+987 DNHKSTAMA

-1020 YDHDSSEYTLGQ
+1020 YDKDLSEYTLGQ

-1056 WSVSLESS
+1056 WSVALESS
-1064 VSWSYAKTDAH
+1064 VSWSYAKTDAN

-1092 EQGFKLAD
+1092 ERGFQLAD
-1100 GLGQSS
+1100 GLGQTSG
-1106 SGSSTGIGYRLQG
+1106 GSSTGIGYRLQG

-1164 MPVQPLIPYADFR
+1164 LPVQPLIPYADFR

>member
-45 EDLVRD
+45 EDLVRA
-51 SLARLQLISPNNPQA
+51 SLARLQLIAPNDPQA

-75 LEKNPELAKQRLAQ
+75 LDKNPDLARQRLAQ

-111 PQSQKDL
+111 PQSLKDL

-149 TALEYLRIRSNIQ
+149 TALEYLRIRSNIP
-162 GQRPQVIE
+162 GQHPQVID
-170 QLRTLDKQY
+170 QLRALDKQY
-179 PGNPGLRQTLAD
+179 PGNAGLRQTLAD
-191 LLFREDRA
+191 LLFREKRA
-199 PEALVVLQQLA
+199 PEALVVLQELSS
-210 KDPVASNQA
+210 DPIASNAA
-219 AEREFTYLNTLPV
+219 AEREYTYLGTLPI
-232 DRSSAQAWKG
+232 DRTTAQAWQG
-242 FIDRYPNSPLIAQA
+242 FIARYPNSPLIGEA
-256 NQNLKKQ
+256 NKNLQ
-263 EQLLNDPA
+263 QQQRLLGDPA
-271 WTAGAQGKQMIDQ
+271 WNAGAQGKQMIDQ
-284 SRNPAAAEVQL
+284 SRNPVAAEGQL
-295 RRALKQYPDDP
+295 RSALKQYPDDP
-306 TLYGALGMAQF
+306 TLYGALGMALF
-317 RQSRYA
+317 RQGRYA
-323 EANANFTTARAK
+323 EANTSFSTARTK

-356 LLSQGEKALE
+356 LLSQGDKALE
-366 QNNLTAAR
+366 QKNLPAAR
-374 NAFAQARK
+374 NAFSQARK
-382 AKPGDADP
+382 TKPADADP
-390 LIGLAGVARAEHDD
+390 LIGLASVAQAEHDD
-404 IHAEALLLQARRLE
+404 IQAEALLLQARRLE
-418 PNNGSAVR
+418 PGNGSAVR

-438 KAKAFLASLP
+438 KAKAFLNGLP

-453 EFAGLRQS
+453 EFSGLRQS
-461 MELDDLN
+461 MELDELN
-468 KQADAATERKDWP
+468 QQADAATERKDWP
-481 QVVALLG
+481 QVAALLS

-502 RLANAQRQINQPA
+502 RLANAQREINQPG

-525 ARQGKNPEAVYAYAL
+525 NRQGRNPEAIYAYAL
-540 YLSSSDRDASA
+540 YLSNTDRDASA
-551 LNVMAQLPRAQWTA
+551 LSALEKLPKAQWTD
-565 SMHELDARLQR
+565 SMRELDSRLQR
-576 NVLVARAESLRAAG
+576 NVLVARAERLRAEG
-590 QEPQAIALLMQDN
+590 HEPQAIALLMQTSD
-603 SPDDQMTI
+603 SDDLMTV
-611 AGWAQERGDYVQAQ
+611 AGWAQERGDFEQAQ
-625 SLYSQVLKKDPG
+625 SLYGQVLKKDPA
-637 NTEAQLGQ
+637 NTGARLGQ
-645 IETLIASKQL
+645 IETLIANRQL
-655 PAARQQLVQFSPA
+655 PAARQQLAQFNPA
-668 AGTPLTPSQQRRVAN
+668 PGTVLTSSEQRRVAN
-683 AWAGVGEPDK
+683 AWVAVGEPDK
-693 AQAIYAQLLQSPQVD
+693 ARAIYAQLLKSPQAD
-708 PLMYR
+708 PLVYR
-713 DAARLN
+713 DAARLMSV
-719 AAKDPQQALDYY
+719 KEPQQALDYY

-740 IEPGQANPRDNRAM
+740 ITPEQANPRDNRAM
-754 TLASREKDDDQWL
+754 TMASREKDDDQWL

-779 QRQTPTLHLYTDYGW
+779 QRQNPTVHLYTDYGW

-831 NMDAGKFKADS
+831 NMDAGKFSADP
-842 DGQVRENYGTCNVKY
+842 DGLVRENYGTCAVKY
-857 NRKGTDGPD
+857 NVKGTTSPD
-866 FSGCADS
+866 LSGCEDS
-873 SQSANGT
+873 SQSVNGT

-913 SSKIGSLGWTLTGS
+913 SSKFESVGWTLTGS

-938 AGATDPNT
+938 AGATDPIT

-954 SNGVTLSLSHDEGG
+954 SNGLTLSLSHDEGG

-973 ASLGQHWLRGKNVE
+973 ASFGQHWLRGKNVE
-987 NNHKSTAMA
+987 DNHKSTAMA

-1020 YDHDSSEYTLGQ
+1020 YDKDLSEYTLGQ

-1056 WSVSLESS
+1056 WSVALESS
-1064 VSWSYAKTDAH
+1064 VSWSYAKTDAN

-1092 EQGFKLAD
+1092 ERGFQLAD
-1100 GLGQSS
+1100 GLGQTSG
-1106 SGSSTGIGYRLQG
+1106 GSSTGIGYRLQG

-1164 MPVQPLIPYADFR
+1164 LPVQPLIPYADFR

>member
-219 AEREFTYLNTLPV
+219 AEREFTYLSTLPV

-356 LLSQGEKALE
+356 LLSQGDKALE
-366 QNNLTAAR
+366 QNNPAAAR
-374 NAFAQARK
+374 TAFTQARK

-390 LIGLAGVARAEHDD
+390 LIGLASVAQAEHDD
-404 IHAEALLLQARRLE
+404 IQAEALLLQARRLE
-418 PNNGSAVR
+418 PGNGSAVR
-426 GLVRL
+426 GLMRL

-438 KAKAFLASLP
+438 KAKAFLDRLP
-448 ASSQK
+448 PASQK
-453 EFAGLRQS
+453 EFASLRQS
-461 MELDDLN
+461 IELDELN
-468 KQADAATERKDWP
+468 RQADAATERKDWP
-481 QVVALLG
+481 QVVALLS

-502 RLANAQRQINQPA
+502 RLANAQREINQPG

-525 ARQGKNPEAVYAYAL
+525 TRQGRNPEALYAYAL
-540 YLSSSDRDASA
+540 YLSSTERDASA
-551 LNVMAQLPRAQWTA
+551 LSVLEQLPKAQWSD
-565 SMHELDARLQR
+565 SMRELDTRLQR

-590 QEPQAIALLMQDN
+590 QEPQAIALLMQNSDN
-603 SPDDQMTI
+603 DDLMTI
-611 AGWAQERGDYVQAQ
+611 AGWAQERGDYEQAQ
-625 SLYSQVLKKDPG
+625 NLYSQVLKKEPG
-637 NTEAQLGQ
+637 NTDAQLGQ
-645 IETLIASKQL
+645 IETLIASKYL
-655 PAARQQLVQFSPA
+655 LSARQQLTQFTPA
-668 AGTPLTPSQQRRVAN
+668 PGTPLTPSQQRRVAN
-683 AWAGVGEPDK
+683 AWAAVGEPDK
-693 AQAIYAQLLQSPQVD
+693 AQAIYAQLLQSPQAD

-713 DAARLN
+713 DAARLI
-719 AAKDPQQALDYY
+719 AAREPQQALDYY

-740 IEPGQANPRDNRAM
+740 ITPEQGNPRDNRAM
-754 TLASREKDDDQWL
+754 TMASREKDDDEWL

-779 QRQTPTLHLYTDYGW
+779 QRQNPTVHLYTDYGW
-794 RSDNASAGTSD
+794 RSDDASKGTSD
-805 TDTRTT
+805 TVTQST

-816 LPVADGTGFLRAEQL
+816 LPVYDGKAFIRAEQL
-831 NMDAGKFKADS
+831 NMDAGDFDVND
-842 DGQVRENYGTCNVKY
+842 DGRVTEAYGTCQVGQT
-857 NRKGTDGPD
+857 RTGAE
-866 FSGCADS
+866 GCVDS

-880 MMAAGWKNEVW
+880 MMAVGWKNETW
-891 NVDIGRTPDNFK
+891 DIDFGRTPDTFK
-903 VPNWLGGVAY
+903 VPNWLGGIAY
-913 SSKIGSLGWTLTGS
+913 SNKIGSLGWTLTGS
-927 RRPLSN
+927 RRPMSN

-938 AGATDPNT
+938 AGAKDQLT

-954 SNGVTLSLSHDEGG
+954 SNGLTLSLSHDEGG

-973 ASLGQHWLRGKNVE
+973 ASFGQHWLRGKNVE
-987 NNHKSTAMA
+987 DNHKSTAMA

-1003 ERADERMR
+1003 ERADERLR
-1011 TGLTLMYWG
+1011 TGLTVMYWG
-1020 YDHDSSEYTLGQ
+1020 YDKDLSEYTLGQ
-1032 GGYYSPQKYYSI
+1032 GGYYSPQRYYSI
-1044 GVPLNYAFRTAN
+1044 GVPLNYAWRNAN

-1064 VSWSYAKTDAH
+1064 VSWSKSKTDSS
-1075 DLYPLS
+1075 DLYPLDNS
-1081 GLNDKLIQGLD
+1081 VSQLTDVLNQGGYDIVSDPSLT
-1092 EQGFKLAD
+1092 K
-1100 GLGQSS
+1100 
-1106 SGSSTGIGYRLQG
+1106 SGSSSSGIGYRVQG

-1126 DHLVLGGGLL
+1126 DNLVLGGGVL
-1136 YQHSDSYAPSRA
+1136 YQHSDDYAPSRA